1 MICIIQARSN
11 SQRFPKKVFKKI
23 GNISILQRIITSM
36 KKVKQIRSFVIATTK
51 NKSDLKIIQI
61 SKKIKLIFIKV
72 MKKM

>member
-51 NKSDLKIIQI
+51 NKSDLKIIQ
-61 SKKIKLIFIKV
+61 KKIKLIFIKV